1 MNTIVFQNF
10 MKLQIIFK
18 KKLVDMGLGVDIS
31 FEQFLIDLNV
41 NEKNYIFALWSIFKK
56 PTLFLKRKVNDIPTN
71 SFNIHATPIWE
82 ANIDV

>member
-1 MNTIVFQNF
+1 

-41 NEKNYIFALWSIFKK
+41 NEKNYIFAL
-56 PTLFLKRKVNDIPTN
+56 
-71 SFNIHATPIWE
+71 
-82 ANIDV
+82 